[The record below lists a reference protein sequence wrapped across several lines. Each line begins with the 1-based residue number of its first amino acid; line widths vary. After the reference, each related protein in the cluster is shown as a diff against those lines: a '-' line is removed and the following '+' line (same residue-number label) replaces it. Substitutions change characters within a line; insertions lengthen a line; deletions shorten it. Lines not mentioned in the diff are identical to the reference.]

1 MKTQISQTYKTYGPR
16 GFYRGF
22 SWFAVANI
30 PADMI
35 YLYGYA
41 MSKQT
46 LLNTN
51 FGQKYPTAAYM
62 LSGAAGDFFS
72 IVIVVPLEVVAQVLS
87 SFFLLDVLRFLTP
100 IPLHFELEHTP
111 SGSKFKMQE

>member
-1 MKTQISQTYKTYGPR
+1 M
-16 GFYRGF
+16 
-22 SWFAVANI
+22 ANI

-72 IVIVVPLEVVAQVLS
+72 IVLVVPLEVVSQVLS
-87 SFFLLDVLRFLTP
+87 SFLSARC
-100 IPLHFELEHTP
+100 FEISNPNPFAL
-111 SGSKFKMQE
+111 